1 MVWGGKQ
8 VFHINMLKLWHE
20 RIDNDKDS
28 YIKTDIA
35 ACLNVISGLN
45 TEKEGVQDD
54 EVNPAITP
62 SLERK
67 ETIDDVH
74 ISHDLSEE
82 EKKQLKDLWRE
93 YQDIFSDIPQVTNVI
108 EHKVVTKTEEPIYK
122 RPYPIPYTLRDKVKT
137 EIDNMIKAGIV
148 EPSDSPYAA
157 PIVLIKKKDQSIR
170 VCVDYRRLNKETV
183 FDPVPMPRMD
193 DVLNS

>member
-1 MVWGGKQ
+1 M
-8 VFHINMLKLWHE
+8 FHINMLKLWHE

-82 EKKQLKDLWRE
+82 EKKQLKDL
-93 YQDIFSDIPQVTNVI
+93 
-108 EHKVVTKTEEPIYK
+108 
-122 RPYPIPYTLRDKVKT
+122 
-137 EIDNMIKAGIV
+137 
-148 EPSDSPYAA
+148 
-157 PIVLIKKKDQSIR
+157 
-170 VCVDYRRLNKETV
+170 
-183 FDPVPMPRMD
+183 
-193 DVLNS
+193 